1 MPRITKEQK
10 EVKNLEEENNKKV
23 SAVKKKPSKKTD
35 AKEASSTTV
44 KKTSSRKK
52 ATSTVAKKEDS
63 KKTSVK
69 KSSSKKEETGKK
81 TTAKKQSVKKASNA
95 TKKSSKTTSKKTTK
109 TTKSKKS
116 TINKKVDVDI
126 VEYYDLPYRYNQT
139 VVKILAQTPNT
150 LFIYWD
156 ISDTDRENFK
166 KQYGDNFFE
175 KTQPILIIHNDTKKY
190 SFEVEINDF
199 ANSWYLQVNDTDCN
213 YRVELGRKPIYEYTK
228 NEPIPLPDYFYITTS
243 NSLISPNDHI
253 LFTEEAEFLIRN
265 VKTNKYYHKSFKELK
280 IKNSMEK
287 IYNIHNLYK
296 KLYQEESSLNDLS
309 NPSSGNPSSG
319 NFRIR
324 KF

>member
-10 EVKNLEEENNKKV
+10 EVENVKEEKAKK
-23 SAVKKKPSKKTD
+23 
-35 AKEASSTTV
+35 ASTA
-44 KKTSSRKK
+44 KKTSS
-52 ATSTVAKKEDS
+52 S
-63 KKTSVK
+63 KKTATKKVSVTTTKKTSTNKKAATVDKKETTKKAPVK
-69 KSSSKKEETGKK
+69 KSPSKEKESSKKTN
-81 TTAKKQSVKKASNA
+81 AKKQAVKKASNT

-109 TTKSKKS
+109 TAKSKKLE
-116 TINKKVDVDI
+116 TDKKVDI

-166 KQYGDNFFE
+166 KQYGDNFFD
-175 KTQPILIIHNDTKKY
+175 KTQPILILHNDTKKY

-199 ANSWYLQVNDTDCN
+199 ANSWYLQVNDTDCT
-213 YRVELGRKPIYEYTK
+213 YRVELARKPIYEYTK
-228 NEPIPLPDYFYITTS
+228 NEPSPLPDYLYITTS

-253 LFTEEAEFLIRN
+253 LFTTEDFLIRN
-265 VKTNKYYHKSFKELK
+265 IKTNKYYQKSLK
-280 IKNSMEK
+280 QLKTKNSMEK

-296 KLYQEESSLNDLS
+296 KLYQEESSLYDLS

-319 NFRIR
+319 NFRIG

>member
-10 EVKNLEEENNKKV
+10 EVENVKEEKAKKA
-23 SAVKKKPSKKTD
+23 STAKKTSSSKKTD
-35 AKEASSTTV
+35 AKKTSTSKKVTTV
-44 KKTSSRKK
+44 DKKETTKK
-52 ATSTVAKKEDS
+52 APVKKSPSKEKESS
-63 KKTSVK
+63 KKTP
-69 KSSSKKEETGKK
+69 
-81 TTAKKQSVKKASNA
+81 AKKQSVKKASNT

-109 TTKSKKS
+109 TAKSKKLEAD
-116 TINKKVDVDI
+116 KKVDI

-175 KTQPILIIHNDTKKY
+175 KTHPILIIHNDTKKY

-213 YRVELGRKPIYEYTK
+213 YRVELARKPIYEYTK

-253 LFTEEAEFLIRN
+253 LFTTEDFLIRN
-265 VKTNKYYHKSFKELK
+265 IKTNKYYKKSLK
-280 IKNSMEK
+280 QLKTKNSMEK
-287 IYNIHNLYK
+287 IYNIHNLYE
-296 KLYQEESSLNDLS
+296 KLYQEESYLYDLS

-319 NFRIR
+319 NFRIG

>member
-10 EVKNLEEENNKKV
+10 EVENVKEEKAKK
-23 SAVKKKPSKKTD
+23 
-35 AKEASSTTV
+35 ASTA
-44 KKTSSRKK
+44 KKTSS
-52 ATSTVAKKEDS
+52 S
-63 KKTSVK
+63 KKTATKKVSVTTTKKTSTNKKAATVDKKETTKKAPVK
-69 KSSSKKEETGKK
+69 KSPSKEKESSKKTN
-81 TTAKKQSVKKASNA
+81 AKKQAVKKASNT

-116 TINKKVDVDI
+116 TTNKKVDVDI

-166 KQYGDNFFE
+166 KQYGDNFFD
-175 KTQPILIIHNDTKKY
+175 KTQPILILHNDTKKY

-199 ANSWYLQVNDTDCN
+199 ANSWYLQVNDTDCT
-213 YRVELGRKPIYEYTK
+213 YRVELARKPIYEYTK
-228 NEPIPLPDYFYITTS
+228 NEPSPLPDYLYITTS

-253 LFTEEAEFLIRN
+253 LFTTEDFLIRN
-265 VKTNKYYHKSFKELK
+265 IKTNKYYQKSLK
-280 IKNSMEK
+280 QLKTKNSMEK

-296 KLYQEESSLNDLS
+296 KLYQEESSLYDLS

-319 NFRIR
+319 NFRIG